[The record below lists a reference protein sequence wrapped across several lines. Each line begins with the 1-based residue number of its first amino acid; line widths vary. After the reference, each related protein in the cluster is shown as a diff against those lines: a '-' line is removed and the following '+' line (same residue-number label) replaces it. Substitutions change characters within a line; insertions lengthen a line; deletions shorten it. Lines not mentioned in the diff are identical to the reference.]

1 VRQKQ
6 RELWK
11 PSETTAQTAIFSK
24 YAREN
29 SSFKNQLESV
39 YILIE
44 LRNFKN
50 NNIMKASF
58 KENFY

>member
-24 YAREN
+24 YVREN
-29 SSFKNQLESV
+29 WYFKNKLESI
-39 YILIE
+39 YRLIE

-50 NNIMKASF
+50 NNIMKAAF
-58 KENFY
+58 KESLY